1 VIAEGTARSRRS
13 PAVRRM
19 EAAMLVEKRMKPN
32 PITVGPHDSFRHAM
46 NLIRQRGIRHLPV
59 LDSGRLVGIVTD
71 RDIRQA
77 SPSPATSLEMHEL
90 HYLLE
95 KVKVCDV
102 MTAKVITVTPDTPI
116 EEAAR
121 LMLAHRIGSLPVLR
135 GTLLVGIITETDMLQ
150 AFVDVMGIHAE
161 QTRLELVLED
171 RAGAFLD
178 VCRIIQEQGG
188 DIASVVTATAT
199 DRGEQKKVVVFR
211 LEGLSSDSL
220 VKQLEAGGHTVL
232 SATA

>member
-1 VIAEGTARSRRS
+1 
-13 PAVRRM
+13 
-19 EAAMLVEKRMKPN
+19 MLVEKRMKSD
-32 PITVGPHDSFRHAM
+32 PITVGPQDSFRHAM
-46 NLIRQRGIRHLPV
+46 NLVRQRGIRHLPV
-59 LDSGRLVGIVTD
+59 VDGGRLVGIVTD

-95 KVKVCDV
+95 KVKVCDI
-102 MTAKVITVTPDTPI
+102 MTAKVITVTPETPI

-121 LMLAHRIGSLPVLR
+121 LMLHHRIGSLPVLR
-135 GTLLVGIITETDMLQ
+135 GPELVGIITETDILR
-150 AFVDVMGIHAE
+150 AFVDVMGIHPE

-178 VCRIIQEQGG
+178 VCRIIQKQGG

-199 DRGEQKKVVVFR
+199 HRGEQKEVMLFR
-211 LEGLSSDSL
+211 LEGVTVGSL
-220 VKQLEAGGHTVL
+220 VKQIETSGHTVL
-232 SATA
+232 SATP

>member
-1 VIAEGTARSRRS
+1 MGTEAKRDLHPVIAESTARSRRS

-19 EAAMLVEKRMKPN
+19 EAAMLVGKRMKSN

-116 EEAAR
+116 AC
-121 LMLAHRIGSLPVLR
+121 P
-135 GTLLVGIITETDMLQ
+135 
-150 AFVDVMGIHAE
+150 
-161 QTRLELVLED
+161 
-171 RAGAFLD
+171 
-178 VCRIIQEQGG
+178 
-188 DIASVVTATAT
+188 
-199 DRGEQKKVVVFR
+199 
-211 LEGLSSDSL
+211 
-220 VKQLEAGGHTVL
+220 
-232 SATA
+232 